1 MPLPPCLQREGII
14 PELLSRWFCGPR
26 LHLSKSLI
34 LLKHKNK
41 KNLAQVKFPS
51 GVCVWQ
57 ISLFYL
63 YGPYRFSVYN
73 FVLNVRM
80 LTGMVFQKVL
90 LFTPLPLILKTKG
103 FFIPKKKR
111 RKRQKSSTEVC
122 FMNKV
127 FNYFFY
133 QLIAFI
139 VPFYCKMK

>member
-1 MPLPPCLQREGII
+1 MILRSAAS
-14 PELLSRWFCGPR
+14 PEQITYFAEAQ
-26 LHLSKSLI
+26 KQ
-34 LLKHKNK
+34 K
-41 KNLAQVKFPS
+41 KAQVKFPS

-63 YGPYRFSVYN
+63 YGPYRFSVFN

-103 FFIPKKKR
+103 FFVPKKKKEKKR
-111 RKRQKSSTEVC
+111 RKRQNSSTEVC

-127 FNYFFY
+127 FNYFSY
-133 QLIAFI
+133 QLVAFI
-139 VPFYCKMK
+139 VPFYGKMK

>member
-1 MPLPPCLQREGII
+1 MILRSAAS
-14 PELLSRWFCGPR
+14 PEQITYFAEAQ
-26 LHLSKSLI
+26 KQ
-34 LLKHKNK
+34 

-103 FFIPKKKR
+103 FLFQKKK
-111 RKRQKSSTEVC
+111 KKKKKKET
-122 FMNKV
+122 K
-127 FNYFFY
+127 
-133 QLIAFI
+133 
-139 VPFYCKMK
+139 